1 MDSDRPSD
9 DNTQM
14 VRLPKLA
21 PRVGIVV
28 TALLLAVGAGIALG
42 EALGWPFLAGP
53 MQRWLGSTLH
63 RTVVFGTDPA
73 QPQIHTRLLGGIQV
87 SGPSILIGA
96 PAWSQAPHTFLARDA
111 HLSMSYPDLL
121 RAWRGQ
127 SLRIAAL
134 HAATLDAN
142 LERLAD
148 GRASWQFGRATQ
160 TPSDADAKTPAQM
173 PSFGLLHVG
182 SGRVAYRDAL
192 LATQLDVA
200 FALDEGTSTTPAFRL
215 QATGRYRT
223 MPASASLQTSGLL
236 PLVAPDRSAP
246 AVPMRLEARVGRASM
261 TFNGTATDALDLGAL
276 RGRFDVQGPSLA
288 AVGDPLHVTLPTT
301 GRFRAQGLVTKEGR
315 VWSVVPE
322 QVSIGS
328 SRLNGAFTYDARSR
342 VPVLSGRLGGT
353 RLLLADLGPAVG
365 ARVPHTDASKP
376 TSGRVLP
383 DRPFDLPSLRAMNA
397 NVLVAIDSLD
407 LGSQVL
413 APLEPLRAHLVL
425 DGGVLTLNDLDARTA
440 QGRLGGTVQFDGRR
454 ERALWRADLRWAG
467 VRLEQWIHAARSG
480 DAPPYVTGRLSG
492 RMSVD
497 GEGRS
502 TAAILGSLHGSGRM
516 QLAGGTISH
525 LAVEAA
531 GLDLAQGLGV
541 LIKGDDALPVEC
553 TVAELTID
561 QGLLRPRALVLD
573 TRDSTLWIDGSLSLA
588 TEHMDVRLVA
598 TPKDFSP
605 LTLRSPLRVSGTFA
619 DPTISLDNKGQLG
632 AKLGAAALLGLLN
645 PLAALIPLVDLG
657 EGDSAARQSGE
668 GCRNFA
674 QRVAAGGG
682 GGARPK
688 PSK

>member
-1 MDSDRPSD
+1 
-9 DNTQM
+9 M
-14 VRLPKLA
+14 VRIPNLA
-21 PRVGIVV
+21 SRVGIAAA
-28 TALLLAVGAGIALG
+28 ALLLVVGAGIAVG
-42 EALGWPFLAGP
+42 ETLGWPFLAGP
-53 MQRWLGSTLH
+53 MQRWLGAALH
-63 RTVVFGTDPA
+63 RTVVFGSDPG
-73 QPQIHTRLLGGIQV
+73 QPQIRTRLLGRIEV
-87 SGPSILIGA
+87 SAPSILIGV
-96 PAWSQAPHTFLARDA
+96 PAWSQAPHTLLAHDA
-111 HLSMSYPDLL
+111 RLSMTYADLL

-127 SLRIAAL
+127 PLRIAAL
-134 HAATLDAN
+134 RAATLDTN

-148 GRASWQFGRATQ
+148 GRASWQFGHASETRSG
-160 TPSDADAKTPAQM
+160 PDDARPPASL
-173 PSFGLLHVG
+173 PSFGLLNVG
-182 SGRVAYRDAL
+182 NGRVTYRDAL
-192 LATQLDVA
+192 LATQLDVN
-200 FALDEGTSTTPAFRL
+200 FALDEGSDAAPAFRA

-223 MPASASLQTSGLL
+223 MPASGSLQTNGLL
-236 PLVAPDRSAP
+236 PLMAQGTSAP
-246 AVPMRLEARVGRASM
+246 PVPMRLEARVGRASM
-261 TFNGTATDALDLGAL
+261 SFNGTATAALDLGGL
-276 RGRFDVQGPSLA
+276 RGRFEVQGPSLA

-301 GRFRAQGLVTKEGR
+301 GPFRAQGLLTKEGR
-315 VWSVVPE
+315 VWFVVPE

-328 SRLNGAFTYDARSR
+328 SRLTGAFTYDARPR

-365 ARVPHTDASKP
+365 TRVPHSGAPKP
-376 TSGRVLP
+376 TSGRLLP

-397 NVLVAIDSLD
+397 NVLVAIDSMD

-425 DGGVLTLNDLDARTA
+425 DDGVLTLNDLDARTA
-440 QGRLGGTVQFDGRR
+440 QGRLSGMVQFDGRR
-454 ERALWRADLRWAG
+454 NERALWRADLRWAD
-467 VRLEQWIHAARSG
+467 VKLEQWIHAARSG

-492 RMSVD
+492 RVSVD

-516 QLAGGTISH
+516 QLTGGTISH

-588 TEHMDVRLVA
+588 TERMDLRLVA

-619 DPTISLDNKGQLG
+619 DPNIALDNKGQLG
-632 AKLGAAALLGLLN
+632 AKLGAAALLGLVN
-645 PLAALIPLVDLG
+645 PLAALIPFVDPG
-657 EGDSAARQSGE
+657 EADSAARQSGE

-674 QRVAAGGG
+674 RRVAAS
-682 GGARPK
+682 GAGVHPK

>member
-1 MDSDRPSD
+1 MLRI
-9 DNTQM
+9 
-14 VRLPKLA
+14 PKLA

-28 TALLLAVGAGIALG
+28 TALLLAVGAGMAVG

-63 RTVVFGTDPA
+63 RPVVFGTDPG
-73 QPQIHTRLLGGIQV
+73 QPQIRTRLLGHIEV
-87 SGPSILIGA
+87 SGPSIMIGA
-96 PAWSQAPHTFLARDA
+96 PAWSQAPHTLLAHDA
-111 HLSMSYPDLL
+111 RLSMSYSDLL

-127 SLRIAAL
+127 PLRIDAL
-134 HAATLDAN
+134 RAATLDAN

-148 GRASWQFGRATQ
+148 GRASWQFGRATE
-160 TPSDADAKTPAQM
+160 TRNDADAKPPAQI
-173 PSFGLLHVG
+173 PNFGLLHVG

-192 LATQLDVA
+192 LATQLDVG
-200 FALDEGTSTTPAFRL
+200 FALDEGTNTSPAFRL

-236 PLVAPDRSAP
+236 PLVAQGTSAL

-261 TFNGTATDALDLGAL
+261 SFTGTATEALDLGAL
-276 RGRFDVQGPSLA
+276 RGRFEVQGPSLA

-301 GRFRAQGLVTKEGR
+301 GPFRAQGLVSKEGR

-328 SRLNGAFTYDARSR
+328 SRLAGAFTYDARPR

-353 RLLLADLGPAVG
+353 RLQLADLGPAVG
-365 ARVPHTDASKP
+365 TRVPHTEASNA

-407 LGSQVL
+407 LGSRVL

-440 QGRLGGTVQFDGRR
+440 QGRLGGDVQFDGRG

-480 DAPPYVTGRLSG
+480 EAPPYVTGRLSG
-492 RMSVD
+492 RVKVD

-502 TAAILGSLHGSGRM
+502 TAAILGSLHGTGHM

-541 LIKGDDALPVEC
+541 LIKGDDALPVQC

-588 TEHMDVRLVA
+588 TERMDLRLVV

-605 LTLRSPLRVSGTFA
+605 LALRSPLRVGGTFA
-619 DPTISLDNKGQLG
+619 DPTIALDNKGKLG
-632 AKLGAAALLGLLN
+632 AKLGAAALFGLIN
-645 PLAALIPLVDLG
+645 PLAALIPLVDP
-657 EGDSAARQSGE
+657 GDGDNAARQSGE

-674 QRVAAGGG
+674 RRVAAS
-682 GGARPK
+682 GGAEGSK